1 LDADVL
7 LVQLRRKRVAPAYLL
22 LGSDAYL
29 RDLCRNHIV
38 EAAVPAEAR
47 GLAVF
52 RFSLKETSLAEIL
65 RQAQTLPMLS
75 PRQVFVIDEVERA
88 GEADVESLED
98 YLGNPNV
105 TSVLIFEAST
115 LDRRTR
121 LARMLLEKTHV
132 IEVESPEKDRET
144 EAFAR
149 QFAEELGMRLEPT
162 AAEELV
168 FVLGGD
174 LSQLRRELEKL
185 RAYVGAAGSVGTKE
199 IAALV
204 EPARKFNVFEV
215 GALLADGRQAE
226 ALGRV
231 RRLLAEGENPIG
243 VVGALAWLFRQL
255 LQAQELSPGSPVWQ
269 VRRRLRPSQERAEA
283 VLRQARRFRPGE
295 LAEALGVLAEADWAL
310 KSSPSDPV
318 ALLETVVIRLSRL
331 GKPAPKRPQAEAEAE
346 RTSW

>member
-1 LDADVL
+1 MVPDEL
-7 LVQLRRKRVAPAYLL
+7 LAQLRRKRLAPAYLL
-22 LGSDAYL
+22 LGGDAYL

-47 GLAVF
+47 ALAVF

-75 PRQVFVIDEVERA
+75 PRQVFVIDELERT

-121 LARMLLEKTHV
+121 LARALLEKTHV
-132 IEVESPEKDRET
+132 IEVESPEEDRE
-144 EAFAR
+144 AAAIAR
-149 QFAEELGMRLEPT
+149 QFAKELGMRLEPT

-215 GALLADGRQAE
+215 AALLADGRQGE

-255 LQAQELSPGSPVWQ
+255 LQAQELPPNSPVWQ
-269 VRRRLRPSQERAEA
+269 AQRRLGLSRERAEA
-283 VLRQARRFRPGE
+283 LLRQARRFRQEE
-295 LAEALGVLAEADWAL
+295 LAEALGVLAEADGAL
-310 KSSPSDPV
+310 KSSPPDPV

-331 GKPAPKRPQAEAEAE
+331 GEAIRRSSQAEAGAE
-346 RTSW
+346 RT